1 MEINGGVCNSGDK
14 SQREAEVEGEA
25 SSLSSNVLLNHTG
38 EVTLTLNSDGLS
50 WEALDSSDNCGSTC
64 LGIEFVPKITTKTT
78 TELQFSD
85 IYAVELIHG
94 GMIQE
99 SISTSARE
107 CFFGTDSHD
116 SEMNHFI
123 VHSFQKSMSQ
133 PCLWVLAVYTFG
145 HKDLQTCQMWMNK
158 INDSLNKEFGR
169 PKNLLVFVH
178 PMSGKANGLRTW
190 ETVAPIFSRAKI
202 NTKVVVTQ
210 RAGHAF
216 DVMTSTT
223 NEELNSYDG
232 AVAVGGDGFFNEIL
246 NGYLRSR
253 HKAPFPPAPS
263 DFLDALG
270 NDGSSLVH
278 DPAGAGSGTHNEE
291 SYPLL
296 PSLAHNELGFS
307 HLGTNNSSRSIDQEI
322 EYPLPNQRFRF
333 GIIPAGSTDAIVIC
347 TTGARDPITSALHIV
362 LGKRVCLDVA
372 QVVRWKTTSSSKVEP
387 CVRYAASFAGYGFYG
402 DVIAESEK
410 YRWMGP
416 KRYDYAGTKV
426 FLKHR
431 SYEAEV
437 AYLEVES
444 DKNNSIPDASR
455 MFDKVRSLK
464 RKKSERIIC
473 RVNCNV
479 CNTKPVYS
487 SARSSP
493 ATPYMRPQETRWL
506 KSKGQ
511 FLSVGAAIMS
521 NRNERAPDGLVAD
534 AHLSDGFLH
543 LLLIKDC
550 PHALYLWHLT
560 QLARKGG
567 NPLNFDFV
575 EHHKTPAF
583 TFTSFGKESVWN
595 LDGELFEAHKLSAQV
610 FRGLVCLFA
619 SGPEV

>member
-307 HLGTNNSSRSIDQEI
+307 HLG
-322 EYPLPNQRFRF
+322 
-333 GIIPAGSTDAIVIC
+333 
-347 TTGARDPITSALHIV
+347 
-362 LGKRVCLDVA
+362 
-372 QVVRWKTTSSSKVEP
+372 
-387 CVRYAASFAGYGFYG
+387 YGFYG

-550 PHALYLWHLT
+550 PHALYLCFSSL
-560 QLARKGG
+560 
-567 NPLNFDFV
+567 
-575 EHHKTPAF
+575 
-583 TFTSFGKESVWN
+583 KE
-595 LDGELFEAHKLSAQV
+595 LLLSDE
-610 FRGLVCLFA
+610 
-619 SGPEV
+619 S

>member
-307 HLGTNNSSRSIDQEI
+307 HLG
-322 EYPLPNQRFRF
+322 
-333 GIIPAGSTDAIVIC
+333 
-347 TTGARDPITSALHIV
+347 
-362 LGKRVCLDVA
+362 
-372 QVVRWKTTSSSKVEP
+372 
-387 CVRYAASFAGYGFYG
+387 YGFYG

-575 EHHKTPAF
+575 EHHKLLHSRPSARRVSGIWMV
-583 TFTSFGKESVWN
+583 SFLKHTNFQRKCFVAWFAY
-595 LDGELFEAHKLSAQV
+595 LHLVLRYRRRRKDGLIKAVK
-610 FRGLVCLFA
+610 
-619 SGPEV
+619 